1 MKLLSGLARTA
12 ILLMATGSS
21 YGAIVSLI
29 TGNAYGGSGQ
39 RANFLT
45 LMPFPLLTYD
55 NVDLATECTSPC
67 AYSFNRNSATTTN
80 VSGQTISGVTFIGA
94 NTGAAGNNLQVRP
107 LNETNRNQTSGPN
120 YNQLN
125 SAAANYQ
132 AVLWPQ
138 WTIGFATA
146 PNVTGAPSMNITTMP
161 TGTRSVAFDYG
172 SINAPVGTY
181 SIQVRT
187 ASGFQ
192 PETQVNNYLVGSS
205 YNTSGPGFYGV
216 TSTEDILT
224 ISIIANASSSQ
235 WILNLANFRV
245 GVQINAPV
253 PEPATHLTFAAA
265 LIALSL
271 LIRRRHRNTPGGTA

>member
-1 MKLLSGLARTA
+1 MKLLSGLAKTA

-45 LMPFPLLTYD
+45 LMPLLAYD

-107 LNETNRNQTSGPN
+107 LNDGTRNSGGGPS
-120 YNQLN
+120 YNTLT
-125 SAAANYQ
+125 ANGVYSQ
-132 AVLWPQ
+132 MVYL
-138 WTIGFATA
+138 FSTA
-146 PNVTGAPSMNITTMP
+146 PGVSGTPSMNISFLP
-161 TGTRSVAFDYG
+161 TPGVRSVAFDYA
-172 SINAPVGTY
+172 SISNLSGGD
-181 SIQVRT
+181 T
-187 ASGFQ
+187 AGLTITTTSRNTANSVSTVSRYDASQ
-192 PETQVNNYLVGSS
+192 TTPYA
-205 YNTSGPGFYGV
+205 TSGPGFYGV

-235 WILNLANFRV
+235 WILNIANFRV

-253 PEPATHLTFAAA
+253 PEPATQLTFAAA
-265 LIALSL
+265 LIAISL
-271 LIRRRHRNTPGGTA
+271 LIRRRNRNTPGGTA